1 MQNARIGKATHATL
15 ANVKTNAKKP
25 TISPSIVP
33 KAVARIRQDIK
44 SWNRALQMTKLEDN
58 PKWYLFHQL
67 LDEIGLD
74 ALLTSQYKNRLLKA
88 VKEPILLKKKGGT
101 DIDQEQTDLLNN
113 ATFTNAINTYILDS
127 KYKKHSLIEFS
138 FNEEGALKVNLIPR
152 TNVDPRFGAV
162 YPDYTED
169 KKILYRDTSEYGTWL
184 LEFGE
189 DETEYGLFNNAVPH
203 VLFKRFAQSC
213 WSELCEIYGI
223 PPRYMKTN
231 TQDPTMVKRAEKM
244 MTDMGAAAW
253 FIIDESES
261 FEFAKGVST
270 SGDVY
275 KNLITLC
282 NNELSLLISGAVIGQ
297 DTQNGSRSKDESAQ
311 DMLQTLI
318 DSDLQYLEQQWN
330 TKVIPA
336 LVKLGVLKGDLVYE
350 YEQTEDLEQLWK
362 MTYEASQN
370 YEIDT
375 EWITE
380 KFGIK
385 VLGKKEIPNQNNLNL
400 GLDFFD

>member
-1 MQNARIGKATHATL
+1 MHNARIGKTREVSL

-25 TISPSIVP
+25 KYSPTIVP

-44 SWNRALQMTKLEDN
+44 SWNKALQMTKIEDN
-58 PKWYLFHQL
+58 PKWFLFHQL

-74 ALLTSQYKNRLLKA
+74 ALLKSQFKNRIVKA
-88 VKEPILLKKKGGT
+88 VAEPIVIKKKGSNE
-101 DIDQEQTDLLNN
+101 IDQEQTDLLNN
-113 ATFTNAINTYILDS
+113 AAFTNTINTRVLES
-127 KYKKHSLIEFS
+127 RYKKHSLIEFS
-138 FNEEGALKVNLIPR
+138 FNEEGALQVELINR
-152 TNVDPRFGAV
+152 SNVDPIHGAV

-169 KKILYRDTSEYGTWL
+169 KKILYRDTAEYGTWL
-184 LEFGE
+184 LEFEEE
-189 DETEYGLFNNAVPH
+189 DDYGLFNSAVPH

-231 TQDPTMVKRAEKM
+231 TQDPTMVSRAEKM

-253 FIIDESES
+253 FIIDESET

-275 KNLITLC
+275 KNLINLC
-282 NNELSLLISGAVIGQ
+282 NNEISLLISGAVIGQ
-297 DTQNGSRSKDESAQ
+297 DTQNGSRSKDESGQ

-318 DSDLQYLEQQWN
+318 DSDLQFLQQQWN
-330 TKVIPA
+330 TKIIPA
-336 LVKLGVLKGDLVYE
+336 LVRLGVLKGDIVYE

-362 MTYEASQN
+362 MTNEASQN
-370 YEIDT
+370 YDMDV
-375 EWITE
+375 EWMNE
-380 KFGIK
+380 KFGFKIT
-385 VLGKKEIPNQNNLNL
+385 GKKEAPQQNNLNL
-400 GLDFFD
+400 SGDFFA